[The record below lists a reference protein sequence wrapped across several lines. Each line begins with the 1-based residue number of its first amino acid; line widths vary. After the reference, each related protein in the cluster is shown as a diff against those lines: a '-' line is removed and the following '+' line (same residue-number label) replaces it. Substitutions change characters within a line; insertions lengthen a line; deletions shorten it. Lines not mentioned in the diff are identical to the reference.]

1 MFSAMKSGW
10 LDVAACVLA
19 VAALAGCKSSTDDMS
34 PRPVVRMNGQ
44 EYKSSGQA
52 VSMPIDEALKSDPCA
67 ARLHAISGAMLEYYA
82 LHNRLPP
89 ALPNLASLADL
100 DEPLNFACPET
111 GRAYAYVPTGLQ
123 SPADSRLIVVHDAEP
138 HRSGQRWVILLQKPK
153 GRQAASL
160 WVVPMGEAEF
170 RAHTPAPPPASRPA
184 IPELGR

>member
-1 MFSAMKSGW
+1 MTRGW
-10 LDVAACVLA
+10 LGVAACVLA
-19 VAALAGCKSSTDDMS
+19 GLMAGCKGSTDMS
-34 PRPVVRMNGQ
+34 PRPVVKMNGQ
-44 EYKSSGQA
+44 EYRSSGQA
-52 VSMPIDEALKSDPCA
+52 VSMPIDEALRSDPCA

-89 ALPNLASLADL
+89 ALQNLASLADL
-100 DEPLNFACPET
+100 DEPLNFTCPET
-111 GRAYAYVPTGLQ
+111 GRPYVYVPTGLQ
-123 SPADSRLIVVHDAEP
+123 SPKDSRLIVVHDAET

-160 WVVPMGEAEF
+160 WVVPMGEGEF

>member
-1 MFSAMKSGW
+1 
-10 LDVAACVLA
+10 
-19 VAALAGCKSSTDDMS
+19 MS
-34 PRPVVRMNGQ
+34 PRPVVKMNGQ
-44 EYKSSGQA
+44 EYRSSGQA
-52 VSMPIDEALKSDPCA
+52 VSMPIDEALRSDPCA

-89 ALPNLASLADL
+89 ALQNLASLADL
-100 DEPLNFACPET
+100 DEPLNFTCPET
-111 GRAYAYVPTGLQ
+111 GRPYVYVPTGLQ
-123 SPADSRLIVVHDAEP
+123 SPKDSRLIVVHDAET